1 MDRYCSILPYFQTL
15 FPQVNGKYILKS
27 GTDFRQFSKVT
38 LDFSRP
44 QLQVQIE
51 AVDVTS
57 AYSPDPALAAELEQ
71 VTNHSPAW
79 GHVTRGSPPIGWS
92 STRAWWTPRC
102 RSSWASSAPSWTGG
116 SPQSGQELST
126 NFREVSQ
133 CPKKAFARASS

>member
-1 MDRYCSILPYFQTL
+1 MIALTHMRTPNDIRLAEQVAGLDLILGGHDHVYEKHKVGLWIDTAAFCPILQTL

-44 QLQVQIE
+44 QLQVEIE

-79 GHVTRGSPPIGWS
+79 GHVTRGSPPIG
-92 STRAWWTPRC
+92 
-102 RSSWASSAPSWTGG
+102 
-116 SPQSGQELST
+116 
-126 NFREVSQ
+126 
-133 CPKKAFARASS
+133 